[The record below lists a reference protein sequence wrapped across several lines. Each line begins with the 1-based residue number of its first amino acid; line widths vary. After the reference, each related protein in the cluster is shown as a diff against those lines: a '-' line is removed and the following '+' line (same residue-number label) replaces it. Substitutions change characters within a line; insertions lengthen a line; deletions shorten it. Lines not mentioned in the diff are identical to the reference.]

1 MDTDTDTHSTEDE
14 ARRDAAWRIIETDA
28 KEEAVRVLSLAW
40 GRADVEKRE
49 LLRRYVDTFLRT
61 RPQSFDRVAWI
72 RDLDV
77 AVISVPEKDVLD
89 DALWGPACY
98 PCVFA
103 VDSRTNDYKLGAALI
118 PGSFGSTYIVLLDPT
133 TKTSLYYIFC
143 LVLGAMNVC
152 GQGATVFISLG
163 TCDLDTQVKVAR
175 TFPVSRLCKYDDVYP
190 ALVKR
195 LKIKM
200 KPGFHPSSESTCAL
214 RKYLLRKRGVP
225 AWVSYPH
232 AHWFESEL
240 GTLAIVLD
248 RQPRADH
255 VIVVFRLWCEEAHPV
270 LRAFLKSKARETLL
284 LYLQSDGDTGPDL
297 VRKSDILFR
306 MREVK
311 PHRPLRE
318 ARLSVDAKEQLWR
331 KAPVMTFEG
340 SETIVHCLDAE
351 MARQLFPDIY
361 PATVDV
367 DDVDGADAVF
377 VALSKTYSHV
387 LAYAIGA
394 RSKTATT
401 IVKTSKRVI
410 NELWYAM
417 FQFEN
422 LPLQIGAAVR
432 TTVPNERDFER
443 AVVCLSPTGVAFMRE
458 LPHTMYCGTDM
469 RRCKKMR
476 DATRVNLSQPKVVK
490 NDQGVLNDR
499 NCWKRLTGYVGM
511 TPASRKNELLY
522 GFSRHP
528 NVLRLVVKPDAVD
541 WSEIGVIVVT
551 VLGDVQIRVW
561 HKSIRVGH
569 LYTVDDPNYKYITPP
584 FNYHANDAWFKTL
597 AALFPA
603 DKALFDRI
611 DMKRR
616 RLQEEARAAEEAMS
630 MLSSSSS
637 TSTVTVTPTK
647 MQTLDKGTDFGDN
660 LDLDTSLGEAFAG
673 KDVLEILDDGD
684 PFLPEPVLSFA

>member
-1 MDTDTDTHSTEDE
+1 MDTVADTRSTEDE
-14 ARRDAAWRIIETDA
+14 ARRHEAWRIIETDA

-61 RPQSFDRVAWI
+61 RAQSFDRVAWI
-72 RDLDV
+72 RELDV

-98 PCVFA
+98 PCVLA

-163 TCDLDTQVKVAR
+163 ACDMETQVKVAR

-200 KPGFHPSSESTCAL
+200 KPGFHYSSESTCAL
-214 RKYLLRKRGVP
+214 RKYLARKRDET
-225 AWVSYPH
+225 ALASYSR
-232 AHWFESEL
+232 AQWFESEL

-255 VIVVFRLWCEEAHPV
+255 ITVVFRLWCEEAHPV
-270 LRAFLKSKARETLL
+270 LRAFLISKARETLV

-311 PHRPLRE
+311 PHRPLRV
-318 ARLSVDAKEQLWR
+318 AGLSANAKKKLWR
-331 KAPVMTFEG
+331 KAPVMAFEG
-340 SETIVHCLDAE
+340 SETIVHFLDAS
-351 MARQLFPDIY
+351 MARQLFPDIFT
-361 PATVDV
+361 AAVN
-367 DDVDGADAVF
+367 VDGADALF

-394 RSKTATT
+394 RSETATT

-417 FQFEN
+417 YQFEN
-422 LPLQIGAAVR
+422 LPLQTGAAVR
-432 TTVPNERDFER
+432 VTVPTARDVERV
-443 AVVCLSPTGVAFMRE
+443 VVCLSPTGVAFMRE
-458 LPHTMYCGTDM
+458 LPHHLYCVPGM
-469 RRCKKMR
+469 RRCGGTR
-476 DATRVNLSQPKVVK
+476 DDATRVNLPRPRVLR

-511 TPASRKNELLY
+511 TPASRKHESLY

-541 WSEIGVIVVT
+541 WSEISVIVVT
-551 VLGDVQIRVW
+551 VLGDVQFRVW
-561 HKSIRVGH
+561 HKSRRIGH
-569 LYTVDDPNYKYITPP
+569 LYTVDDPNYKYSTPP
-584 FNYHANDAWFKTL
+584 FNYHANNAWFKTL

-603 DKALFDRI
+603 DKALFNRI

-616 RLQEEARAAEEAMS
+616 RLQEEASAAEQAMS
-630 MLSSSSS
+630 MLSSSS
-637 TSTVTVTPTK
+637 STVTVTPTK
-647 MQTLDKGTDFGDN
+647 MQTLDTGTDVGVN
-660 LDLDTSLGEAFAG
+660 LDLDTTLGDAFAV
-673 KDVLEILDDGD
+673 KDELETLDDGD
-684 PFLPEPVLSFA
+684 PFLPEPVLAFA